1 MVQPSERNHETT
13 AEDETPQGA
22 PKPEE
27 VDGREPEGEE
37 SEIPP
42 EVRDE
47 EGDRYHEK
55 HGAARENANPD
66 QHRDEEEYD

>member
-1 MVQPSERNHETT
+1 MVPSSERTDEAT
-13 AEDETPQGA
+13 ATEETPQGA

-27 VDGREPEGEE
+27 VDGREPEDEE

-47 EGDRYHEK
+47 EGDRYHDK
-55 HGAARENANPD
+55 HSAARDDANPD